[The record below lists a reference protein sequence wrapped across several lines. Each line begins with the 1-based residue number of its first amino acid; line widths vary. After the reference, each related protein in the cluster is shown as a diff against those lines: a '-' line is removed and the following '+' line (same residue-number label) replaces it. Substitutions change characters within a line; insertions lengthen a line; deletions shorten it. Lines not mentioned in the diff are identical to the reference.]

1 MLSRIHHVIGEPPT
15 YGYRRYGRCF
25 AEQAELDGMPAIN
38 TKRVYRIMRQN
49 ALLLER
55 KPLYRHQK
63 RAHTGKVAVKESNQ
77 RWCSDGFEFRCDNG
91 ENCESHVALGLL

>member
-1 MLSRIHHVIGEPPT
+1 
-15 YGYRRYGRCF
+15 
-25 AEQAELDGMPAIN
+25 DGMPAIN
-38 TKRVYRIMRQN
+38 AKRVYRIMRQN

-55 KPLYRHQK
+55 KTSVPPSK

-91 ENCESHVALGLL
+91 EKLRVTFALDC